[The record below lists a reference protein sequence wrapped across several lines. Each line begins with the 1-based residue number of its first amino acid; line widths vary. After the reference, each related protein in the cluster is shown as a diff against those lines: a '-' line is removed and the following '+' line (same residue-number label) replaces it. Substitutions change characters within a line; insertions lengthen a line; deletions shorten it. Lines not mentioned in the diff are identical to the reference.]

1 MCKLH
6 WTYLWER
13 VNNPVMTHVQNLSK
27 HSQKIVVIGAGI
39 GGLASALRLAALGHT
54 VRVIESA
61 PTPGGKIRTLP
72 GANNPIDLGP
82 TVLTL
87 LPVFERLFSDI
98 GENLHDHISVTQQH
112 VLARHWWGDGTCV
125 DLYANFET
133 SLENIKTA
141 FGEKSATEFLSYYS
155 DTSALFD
162 CFDEPVMQNAN
173 PNLPAMML
181 AVMKRPSVIGKMRPI
196 STLENGLAKQFSDTR
211 LQQLF
216 GRYATYVGGMPQTA
230 PALLSLI
237 WQAEAKGVWTING
250 GMHKLA
256 YAIEA
261 LCIERGVEFQ
271 YNCRVTSIKKNQK
284 TATQVIL
291 DTDEAVDVDAIVFNG
306 DPRALALGQL
316 GHDIQNSVPNIA
328 KEERSLSAYVWGF
341 DAKCDGPDLVH
352 HNVFFADTPNSEFQ
366 DIARGQ
372 MPCDPTIYV
381 CAQDRGKPQAPPEI
395 ENFELILN
403 APPLTQ
409 RQPKQEDFERC
420 NEITFQRLEQFGLS
434 FHGSRT
440 RKHLTMPQDF
450 ETLFPASGGS
460 LYGQSPKGMMATL
473 KRPKCTTKLNN
484 LFLVGGGVHP
494 GAGIPMATLC
504 AELAVAEMTKRQI
517 LT

>member
-1 MCKLH
+1 MA
-6 WTYLWER
+6 
-13 VNNPVMTHVQNLSK
+13 HVQNLSK
-27 HSQKIVVIGAGI
+27 HSQKIVVVGAGI
-39 GGLASALRLAALGHT
+39 GGLATALRLSTLGHK
-54 VRVIESA
+54 VRVIEAA
-61 PTPGGKIRTLP
+61 PTPGGKIRTLS

-87 LPVFERLFSDI
+87 LPVFERLFSAV

-112 VLARHWWGDGTCV
+112 VLARHWWRDGACV
-125 DLYANFET
+125 DLDANFET
-133 SLENIKTA
+133 SRDNIRNA
-141 FGEKSATEFLSYYS
+141 FGEKSATEFMSYYS
-155 DTSALFD
+155 DTSVLFE

-181 AVMKRPSVIGKMRPI
+181 AVMKRPSVIGKMRPV
-196 STLENGLAKQFSDTR
+196 STLEHGLAKQFSDTR

-256 YAIEA
+256 RVIET
-261 LCIERGVEFQ
+261 LCIERGVEFT
-271 YNCRVTSIKKNQK
+271 YNCRVKSIKKQEE

-291 DTDEAVDVDAIVFNG
+291 DTDEAIDIDSIVFNG
-306 DPRALALGQL
+306 DPRAIALGHL
-316 GHDIQNSVPNIA
+316 GHDVQNTVPNIA
-328 KEERSLSAYVWGF
+328 HEERSLSAYVWGF
-341 DAKCDGPDLVH
+341 DAKCRGPDLVH
-352 HNVFFADTPNSEFQ
+352 HNVFFADTPNSEFRN
-366 DIARGQ
+366 IAQGH
-372 MPCDPTIYV
+372 MPNDPTIYV
-381 CAQDRGKPQAPPEI
+381 CAQDRGKSHAPPEI

-409 RQPKQEDFERC
+409 RQPENEDFERC

-434 FHGSRT
+434 FQGNRARH
-440 RKHLTMPQDF
+440 HLTMPQDF
-450 ETLFPASGGS
+450 EALFPASEGS

-504 AELAVAEMTKRQI
+504 AELAVAEMTRRQI